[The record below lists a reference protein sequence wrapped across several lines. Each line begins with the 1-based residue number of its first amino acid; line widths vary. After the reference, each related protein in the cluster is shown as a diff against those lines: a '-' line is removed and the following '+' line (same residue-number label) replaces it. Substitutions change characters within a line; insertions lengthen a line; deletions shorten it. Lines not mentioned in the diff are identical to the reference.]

1 MLTINRF
8 SSVPVYEQIINAVER
23 DIMLD
28 NMRENDK
35 LPSVRE
41 LAASLEVNPNTI
53 QKAYAE
59 LNNRGVIFT
68 VASSGAFVSK
78 TAKESIKSHKA
89 ELLEKIREVSFEL
102 CYAGVDE
109 ETVIKEIKNAFSSHK
124 TSAEV
129 SIGSKSEKR
138 NKITKTKKKSS
149 PVKKIHPE
157 SKIEPVVP
165 EEKKPTPSPARK
177 KMGIELL

>member
-8 SSVPVYEQIINAVER
+8 SNVPVYEQIINAVER
-23 DIMLD
+23 DIMLG
-28 NMRENDK
+28 NINENDK

-41 LAASLEVNPNTI
+41 LAALLNVNPNTI

-59 LNNRGVIFT
+59 LTNRGDIFT

-78 TAKESIKSHKA
+78 SARSSIKAHKA
-89 ELLEKIREVSFEL
+89 ELLEKIREVSYEL

-109 ETVIKEIKNAFSSHK
+109 ETVIKEIRAAFSSSNEK
-124 TSAEV
+124 NDVA
-129 SIGSKSEKR
+129 IGAKSEK
-138 NKITKTKKKSS
+138 KKSPKKAKEEASVIPKKKISNNDI
-149 PVKKIHPE
+149 KHLE
-157 SKIEPVVP
+157 D
-165 EEKKPTPSPARK
+165 KKPVQAPVRK